1 MNFPVLIA
9 AALIPIFTGFIWY
22 HPKVIGT
29 AWMKAADMTEE
40 KIKSANMFVFMG
52 ISLLLSFMLAF
63 IMPTM
68 VIHQWHIKSA
78 LMNVMDQPEAVQIID
93 TFMEAYGTEFR
104 SFKHG
109 ALHGA
114 ILGLFLVLPVVGM
127 NAMYEQK
134 GWKYALI
141 HVAYWT
147 ITLALMGGVICQWM

>member
-1 MNFPVLIA
+1 
-9 AALIPIFTGFIWY
+9 
-22 HPKVIGT
+22 
-29 AWMKAADMTEE
+29 
-40 KIKSANMFVFMG
+40 MG